1 MSYKI
6 KIKKKDPYYEK
17 SRRINLITILE
28 EATIAT
34 LASNSFAKKFGLLG
48 FDSKIVPLRING
60 VCLDNPTY
68 FMKISKKNGLKRSSN
83 HEFFNSKAK
92 WDKKEIAIEAHMTFT
107 FKIMSNILKIAIRNS
122 TWEAKLSAIV

>member
-60 VCLDNPTY
+60 VLSRQPYIFYED
-68 FMKISKKNGLKRSSN
+68 LKEEWLERDHQITNFSILKPN
-83 HEFFNSKAK
+83 DD
-92 WDKKEIAIEAHMTFT
+92 WDKKEDSHRSAYDLT
-107 FKIMSNILKIAIRNS
+107 FKIMSNILKIAIRNTQLGS
-122 TWEAKLSAIV
+122 